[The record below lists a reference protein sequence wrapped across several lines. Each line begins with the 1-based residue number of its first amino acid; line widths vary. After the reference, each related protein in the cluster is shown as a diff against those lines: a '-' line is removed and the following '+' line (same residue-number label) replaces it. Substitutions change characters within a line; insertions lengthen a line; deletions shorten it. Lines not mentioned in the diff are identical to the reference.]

1 MEIFGAMVVLGV
13 VQVSLFSS
21 KGWFGKTSSSEDW
34 SGLFCK
40 VLTWFVDVDRLVV
53 CGVSGTVK
61 DELSMCCKCV
71 LMALRKSVWFSW
83 ICVWLVCVI

>member
-1 MEIFGAMVVLGV
+1 MEISRAMVVLGV
-13 VQVSLFSS
+13 ISVSLFSS

-40 VLTWFVDVDRLVV
+40 VLTRFVDVDELVV

-61 DELSMCCKCV
+61 DELLMCCKCV

-83 ICVWLVCVI
+83 ICV